1 MAVGLSYPSLG
12 RRVNVEAAQRSQRSL
27 GLLFVLTLLIGGCV
41 WRLAQ
46 LQLVNG
52 QMNRD
57 LAEKNRIATV
67 PIPSDRGNILDRHG
81 KLLAANRIS
90 RSVYLTPRDQSWE
103 QWQSNAPK
111 LAEILNVP
119 ATEILAKLRK
129 AGLRSAVPFRVGRDI
144 SPDTFISLAEL
155 SSQMSGIEVRVES
168 SRNYPYGSLAAHTI
182 GYVGEATAEDLQKRP
197 DYPMGMILGQ
207 MGIERIADGGLQGV
221 WGGHQI
227 EVDAAGK
234 QLHQLERKQPQA
246 GTDLRLTLDLDLQK
260 TAEKAL
266 GNRRGA
272 VVVLDAKTGAV
283 LALAS
288 GPTFDPNLF
297 TRRISQKEWDK
308 LQGQD
313 QPFLNRALQGYPPAS
328 TFKIITTVA
337 GLQSGKFSPDSMI
350 GTAGSINVGGTLF
363 HEHGGG
369 GYGTIGFAEA
379 LAVSSNTFFYQV
391 GMRTGPEPIVEWAHR
406 LGIGSITKLG
416 LDGEN
421 HGYVPL
427 PSEKEKLFGEPWYLG
442 DTVSMAIGQGLV
454 QVTPLEMAVMIAAI
468 ANGGNRVKPHL
479 MATQTNTPEMK
490 PVPTGMAESTLAVV
504 REGLL
509 AVVKSG
515 TGQQLNDGSIPLTAG
530 KTGTAEVPGGGT
542 NNALYVGY
550 GPVKNA
556 EIAIAVLV
564 ESGGYGAE
572 SAVPIA
578 HQIYKAYFKSAP
590 ARQ

>member
-1 MAVGLSYPSLG
+1 MAVGLSYAARDRQVHGKATQQS
-12 RRVNVEAAQRSQRSL
+12 RRAIV
-27 GLLFVLTLLIGGCV
+27 LLSVLTLLMGGCAF
-41 WRLAQ
+41 RLAQ
-46 LQLVNG
+46 LQLMYG
-52 QMNRD
+52 QQNRN

-67 PIPSDRGNILDRHG
+67 PIPSDRGNIRDRNG
-81 KLLAANRIS
+81 KLLATNRIS
-90 RSVYLTPRDQSWE
+90 RSVYLIPRDQSLD
-103 QWQSNAPK
+103 QWQEIAPR
-111 LAEILNVP
+111 LGGILNMP
-119 ATEILAKLRK
+119 AAEILAKLRQ
-129 AGLRSAVPFRVGRDI
+129 AGLRSAAPVRISRDLP
-144 SPDTFISLAEL
+144 PDRFIILAEAF
-155 SSQMSGIEVRVES
+155 SQLPGLEVRVES
-168 SRNYPYGSLAAHTI
+168 SRNYPQGSLAVHTL
-182 GYVGEATAEDLQKRP
+182 GYIGEATAEELQQNP

-207 MGIERIADGGLQGV
+207 MGIERIADTSLRGV

-234 QLHQLERKQPQA
+234 QLQNLEKKQPQA
-246 GTDLRLTLDLDLQK
+246 GTDLQLTLDSNLQK

-272 VVVLDAKTGAV
+272 VVVLDVKTGAV

-288 GPTFDPNLF
+288 SPAFDPNLF
-297 TRRISQKEWDK
+297 TRRISQKEWDR
-308 LQGQD
+308 LQARD
-313 QPFLNRALQGYPPAS
+313 QPFLNRALQSYAPAS
-328 TFKIITTVA
+328 TFKIVTTA
-337 GLQSGKFSPDSMI
+337 AALQSGKYAPDATIS
-350 GTAGSINVGGTLF
+350 TAGSINVGGTLF

-369 GYGTIGFAEA
+369 GYGVIGFPEA

-391 GMRTGPEPIVEWAHR
+391 GMRTGPEAIVEWAHR
-406 LGIGSITKLG
+406 LGIGSVTQLG
-416 LDGEN
+416 LDGET

-427 PSEKEKLFGEPWYLG
+427 PSEKEKLFKEPWYLG

-468 ANGGNRVKPHL
+468 ANGGQRVKPHL
-479 MATQTNTPEMK
+479 LMSQTNTPETQ
-490 PVPTGMAESTLAVV
+490 PVPTGLYDSTLKVI

-509 AVVKSG
+509 AVVTGG

-550 GPVKNA
+550 GPVKHA

-564 ESGGYGAE
+564 EHGGYGAE

-578 HQIYKAYFKSAP
+578 HEVYKTYFKG
-590 ARQ
+590 RKN

>member
-1 MAVGLSYPSLG
+1 MAVGLSYPARNRHL
-12 RRVNVEAAQRSQRSL
+12 NVSTNQRSRRSIA
-27 GLLFVLTLLIGGCV
+27 LLTVLTLMVGGCIF
-41 WRLAQ
+41 RLAQ
-46 LQLVNG
+46 LQLVYG
-52 QMNRD
+52 QVNRD

-90 RSVYLTPRDQSWE
+90 RSVYLTPRDQTPE
-103 QWQSNAPK
+103 QWPATAAK
-111 LAEILNVP
+111 LGAILSMP
-119 ATEILAKLRK
+119 PTEILDKLK
-129 AGLRSAVPFRVGRDI
+129 QAGPRSAVPVRISRDL
-144 SPDTFISLAEL
+144 PPHVFITLAESAAQIPGL
-155 SSQMSGIEVRVES
+155 EIRVES
-168 SRNYPYGSLAAHTI
+168 NRTYPNGDLAAHVI
-182 GYVGEATAEDLQKRP
+182 GYVGEATEADLKRHP
-197 DYPMGMILGQ
+197 DYPMGMIMGQ
-207 MGIERIADGGLQGV
+207 MGIERIADDQLRGV

-234 QLHQLERKQPQA
+234 SLKMLEKKQPQS
-246 GTDLRLTLDLDLQK
+246 GSDLTLTLDLELQK
-260 TAEKAL
+260 VAEKTLAK
-266 GNRRGA
+266 RRGA
-272 VVVLDAKTGAV
+272 VVVMNVKTGAV

-297 TRRISQKEWDK
+297 TRRISQKEWDQ

-313 QPFLNRALQGYPPAS
+313 QPFLNRALQSYPPAS

-337 GLQSGKFSPDSMI
+337 GLQSGKFTPDSTLS
-350 GTAGSINVGGTLF
+350 TAAAIDVGGTMF
-363 HEHGGG
+363 HEHGDG
-369 GYGTIGFAEA
+369 GYGVIGFPEA

-391 GMRTGPEPIVEWAHR
+391 GMRIGPEPIVEWAHR
-406 LGIGSITKLG
+406 LGIGPITKLG

-454 QVTPLEMAVMIAAI
+454 QVTPLEMAVMISTI

-479 MATQTNTPEMK
+479 LAAQTDTAEMQPELTEISEAT
-490 PVPTGMAESTLAVV
+490 LRVV

-509 AVVKSG
+509 AVVRSG

-550 GPVKNA
+550 GPFKDP

-578 HQIYKAYFKSAP
+578 HEVYKTYFKG
-590 ARQ
+590 RK